1 MPIRV
6 RFVYAHSSCSN
17 FAMKRLLLPPPHL
30 ARWLCRRRCL
40 GWRGQLLLVA
50 KNSYFATHAVVAD
63 SRQPADC
70 LMIVSRGLVEM
81 CLPVREGG
89 RVLSVLRRG

>member
-1 MPIRV
+1 MTYLRMN
-6 RFVYAHSSCSN
+6 SCV
-17 FAMKRLLLPPPHL
+17 PPPPPPPLTRSHCSL
-30 ARWLCRRRCL
+30 L
-40 GWRGQLLLVA
+40 GWQLLLVA
-50 KNSYFATHAVVAD
+50 KNGYFAAQAVVAD

-81 CLPVREGG
+81 CLPVKEGG

>member
-1 MPIRV
+1 MI
-6 RFVYAHSSCSN
+6 A
-17 FAMKRLLLPPPHL
+17 A
-30 ARWLCRRRCL
+30 
-40 GWRGQLLLVA
+40 QLLLVA